1 MYFAMSVSQ
10 RRYEGVYHSQSC
22 YLRNLYCIKC
32 MILFIYVFYHI
43 DTNTLLF
50 IICSQ
55 FFLELIINIFV
66 VFHSLTFG
74 ELYLIQSRSLPYSSY
89 PF

>member
-50 IICSQ
+50 IIC
-55 FFLELIINIFV
+55 LIFNIFV

-89 PF
+89 PFFM